1 MAWLRQHLRG
11 QSDDA
16 GPIERTDKIL
26 QFPDAPPRS
35 PEDRGKETLDLVHR
49 AAEVIRGIED
59 RARGLAEDAVEQLQ
73 LANTR
78 IHALEAERRAAET
91 RAQDAEDALK
101 RAASRIAAAENQ
113 LAQAERIARAA
124 DMRANETEKA
134 LIRIEDAV
142 RTRLLG
148 QRRASPGHHGTAA

>member
-73 LANTR
+73 RANAR
-78 IHALEAERRAAET
+78 IQSLEAERRAAET
-91 RAQDAEDALK
+91 RAHEAEEALK
-101 RAASRIAAAENQ
+101 RAASRIAAAEEQ
-113 LAQAERIARAA
+113 LAQAERSARAA
-124 DMRANETEKA
+124 ETRAIETEKA
-134 LIRIEDAV
+134 LVRIEDAV

-148 QRRASPGHHGTAA
+148 QRRSGPGHHVTVA